1 MEEAVKVPFLKR
13 WWLSSR
19 PWSFPASTM
28 PVIFGTVL
36 AVVYGGYTLKPLLF
50 VLAFIAMVILHAGAN
65 ILSDIFDYKKGLD
78 KVPTPVS
85 GGILKGLITT
95 REAWIGSVS
104 MLVIGTAIGL
114 YLTYVSGPWL
124 LAIGVLG
131 LFVGT
136 FYTTDTVL
144 AWKYHGLGD
153 LAVFLNFGILGSLGA
168 YYVQSGVL
176 SWIPAIWAVPMS
188 MLVIA
193 ILHANNWRDIQSDKA
208 GKIFTIAA
216 LLGDKNSLRYYGV
229 LIYGPFML
237 VLLLILIPYLF
248 FPNVTAMPFTFLI
261 TLGALP
267 LALKLWRKALNRK
280 SPSKPLDFIALD
292 GATAQLNLLFG
303 SLCTLALI
311 LYAVIHGIG

>member
-1 MEEAVKVPFLKR
+1 
-13 WWLSSR
+13 
-19 PWSFPASTM
+19 M

-36 AVVYGGYTLKPLLF
+36 AVVYGGYELKPVLF
-50 VLAFIAMVILHAGAN
+50 VLAFFGMVILHSGAN

-78 KVPTPVS
+78 KIPSPVS
-85 GGILKGLITT
+85 GGVVRGYISI
-95 REAWIGSVS
+95 REAWIASVS
-104 MLVIGTAIGL
+104 MLVIGTALGL

-124 LAIGVLG
+124 LAIGLLG

-144 AWKYHGLGD
+144 AMKYHGLGD

-176 SWIPAIWAVPMS
+176 SWVPVVWAIPMS

-193 ILHANNWRDIQSDKA
+193 ILHANNWRDIEGDKA

-216 LLGDKNSLRYYGV
+216 LLGDKSSLRYYGF
-229 LIYGPFML
+229 LIYGPFAV
-237 VLLLILIPYLF
+237 VLLLILLPYLF
-248 FPNVTAMPFTFLI
+248 FPNMVAMPFTFLV
-261 TLGALP
+261 TLLALP
-267 LALKLWRKALNRK
+267 LALKLWKKALNRK
-280 SPSKPLDFIALD
+280 TPSQPLDFIALD

-303 SLCTLALI
+303 SLCTIALI
-311 LYAVIHGIG
+311 LYAVIHGVS

>member
-1 MEEAVKVPFLKR
+1 
-13 WWLSSR
+13 
-19 PWSFPASTM
+19 M

-36 AVVYGGYTLKPLLF
+36 AVVYGGYELKPVLF
-50 VLAFIAMVILHAGAN
+50 VLAFFGMVILHSGAN

-78 KVPTPVS
+78 KIPSPVS
-85 GGILKGLITT
+85 GGVVRGYISI
-95 REAWIGSVS
+95 REAWIASVA
-104 MLVIGTAIGL
+104 MLLAGTVIGL
-114 YLTYVSGPWL
+114 YLTYVTGPWL
-124 LAIGVLG
+124 LAIGLLG

-144 AWKYHGLGD
+144 AMKYHGLGD

-168 YYVQSGVL
+168 YYVQSGEL
-176 SWIPAIWAVPMS
+176 SWVPVIWAIPMS

-216 LLGDKNSLRYYGV
+216 LLGDKSSLRYYGV
-229 LIYGPFML
+229 LIYGPFAV
-237 VLLLILIPYLF
+237 VLLLIMVPFLF
-248 FPNVTAMPFTFLI
+248 FPDLVAMPFTFLI
-261 TLGALP
+261 TLLALP
-267 LALKLWRKALNRK
+267 LALRLWKKALNRQT
-280 SPSKPLDFIALD
+280 PSKPLDFIALD

-311 LYAVIHGIG
+311 LYAVIHGVS